1 MNIQLSEK
9 EVSAIIR
16 IVGAMKVGKIIDD
29 DAFTGLLK
37 IRQTFIK
44 EEKKSS
50 MFDDTTSIYST
61 PNSEFADYLL
71 MLADDM
77 ETSGMQATAD
87 DYRECARRLKR

>member
-1 MNIQLSEK
+1 MNVQLSEK
-9 EVSAIIR
+9 EVSAIVLL
-16 IVGAMKVGKIIDD
+16 VGNMKIGKIRDD
-29 DAFTGLLK
+29 NAFSGLLK
-37 IRQTFIK
+37 IRQALVK